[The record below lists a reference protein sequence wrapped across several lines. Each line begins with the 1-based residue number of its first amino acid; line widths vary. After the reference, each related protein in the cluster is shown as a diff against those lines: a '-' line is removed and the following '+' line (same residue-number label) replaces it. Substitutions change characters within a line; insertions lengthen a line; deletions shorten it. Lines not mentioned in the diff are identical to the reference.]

1 MIIYLEWLLP
11 VISSDLP
18 KASGPRQC
26 FASVLLRMGFTYAP
40 PVTRKAV
47 VSYTALPP
55 LPAPGKP
62 ETEETCGFFPLIQRE
77 AVYFCCTFLRVA
89 STGRYPASC
98 PVKPGLSSP
107 AVFRHL
113 QPRSFV
119 LLILLHGKR
128 RRISATFPTIHYFFY
143 FRKKY
148 FPWSDI
154 KTASTDE
161 FPDNGILVDPITWHR
176 KKIIQKLQQ
185 TLCL

>member
-1 MIIYLEWLLP
+1 MIIFLEWLLP
-11 VISSDLP
+11 AISSDLP
-18 KASGPRQC
+18 KAGGPRQRFC
-26 FASVLLRMGFTYAP
+26 SVLLRMGFTYAP

-62 ETEETCGFFPLIQRE
+62 ETEETYGFFPLIKRE

-89 STGRYPASC
+89 STGRYPAFC

-119 LLILLHGKR
+119 LLELYSFHLNYAVTSVWRYYTWKQLPPINSL
-128 RRISATFPTIHYFFY
+128 RIELCPIFSPGTG
-143 FRKKY
+143 RK
-148 FPWSDI
+148 
-154 KTASTDE
+154 
-161 FPDNGILVDPITWHR
+161 
-176 KKIIQKLQQ
+176 
-185 TLCL
+185 